1 MLKTEP
7 DYEVVQ
13 LLVGNMQ
20 NFSYIISTEG
30 ICAVVD
36 PSFGGR
42 IISGEVRRRK
52 LMVEYILSTHSHFD
66 HNHDN
71 EMLVREFGAK
81 VCAHSRSPI
90 DETITLED
98 GASLKLGDLEIE
110 IVGTPGHTPDSVC
123 YLVPGCIFTGDTL
136 FVGTCGRADLPGSD
150 PKSLFRSLKRLSE
163 LPPEMIIYPGHDYG
177 ATRTSTIEHEKLENP
192 ALQQRSED
200 DFEQFVLG

>member
-1 MLKTEP
+1 MLRAEP
-7 DYEVVQ
+7 GYEVVQ

-52 LMVEYILSTHSHFD
+52 LTVEYILSTHSHFD

-71 EMLVREFGAK
+71 EILVREFGAK

-90 DETITLED
+90 DKAVAIEEGD
-98 GASLKLGDLEIE
+98 SLKLGGIQ
-110 IVGTPGHTPDSVC
+110 IRVFATPGHTPDSVC
-123 YLVPGCIFTGDTL
+123 YVVPGGIFTGDTL

-150 PKSLFRSLKRLSE
+150 PKSLFRSLKRLSA
-163 LPPEMIIYPGHDYG
+163 LQPDTIIYPGHDYG
-177 ATRTSTIEHEKLENP
+177 ATKTSTIEHEKMENP
-192 ALQQRSED
+192 ALQQRSEN